1 MCHGMLTSEIMKLFP
16 NFRSIIIW
24 LQINI
29 MCNKLRLKSW
39 GFFYLFIL

>member
-1 MCHGMLTSEIMKLFP
+1 MLTSEIVKLFP
-16 NFRSIIIW
+16 NFRSITIW

>member
-1 MCHGMLTSEIMKLFP
+1 MLTSEIMKLFP
-16 NFRSIIIW
+16 NFRIITIW